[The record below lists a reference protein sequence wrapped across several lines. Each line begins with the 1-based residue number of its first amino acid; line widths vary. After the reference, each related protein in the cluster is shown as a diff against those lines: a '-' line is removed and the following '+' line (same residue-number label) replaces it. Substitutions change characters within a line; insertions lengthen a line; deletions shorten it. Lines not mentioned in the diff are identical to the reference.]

1 MPILIYLML
10 GAAAGYLAARAM
22 GFRSDPVTVMALGG
36 LGALVGV
43 MAVRLVASLLH
54 AGITVAAAVLGAVA
68 ALWLWRVLVER
79 R

>member
-22 GFRSDPVTVMALGG
+22 GFRSDPVTVLALGG

-43 MAVRLVASLLH
+43 MGVRLVAS
-54 AGITVAAAVLGAVA
+54 VAHGGALLGAALGGAVVV
-68 ALWLWRVLVER
+68 LWLWRVLVER